1 MPTLAWRWTVRN
13 FYDLRHRGKL
23 VLRSDKL
30 SYLLVRLCEEVCPST
45 LRPITPLMLTK
56 AYEAL
61 RGGDWT
67 VTNTVTGS
75 SIVAPGS

>member
-1 MPTLAWRWTVRN
+1 MPTYEIEQYELHAMK
-13 FYDLRHRGKL
+13 Y
-23 VLRSDKL
+23 
-30 SYLLVRLCEEVCPST
+30 RLCEEVCPST

-75 SIVAPGS
+75 SLLAPGS

>member
-1 MPTLAWRWTVRN
+1 MRN
-13 FYDLRHRGKL
+13 FYDLRRNDKL

-45 LRPITPLMLTK
+45 LRPINPAMLTA

-61 RGGDWT
+61 KNGWT
-67 VTNTVTGS
+67 MTNTVTDHALS
-75 SIVAPGS
+75 LTPGQLT

>member
-1 MPTLAWRWTVRN
+1 MKH
-13 FYDLRHRGKL
+13 FYDLRHKGKL

-30 SYLLVRLCEEVCPST
+30 SFLLVRLCEEVCPST
-45 LRPITPLMLTK
+45 LRPINSTMLRK

-67 VTNTVTGS
+67 VTNTVSGHPLRL
-75 SIVAPGS
+75 PGDQG